1 VRSVTTST
9 QPSPRVAPP
18 PLQRE
23 ARLRAL
29 VDAHLDTVWRA
40 LKRLGVPDAGADDA
54 TQEVFIVAA
63 RRLDEI
69 EHGRERG
76 YLLGIALRVAADARR
91 ALRRRS
97 EVPLDEVGEVALAGS
112 QPAAGAA
119 EVVLDQ
125 QRARQALAAALALM
139 PDELREAFVLFEIE
153 ELTAPEAAVA
163 LGIPVGTIASRV
175 RRARDFIRAQMA
187 RKGATP

>member
-1 VRSVTTST
+1 MTTSS
-9 QPSPRVAPP
+9 QPSPRV
-18 PLQRE
+18 PLPLPSQRRE
-23 ARLRAL
+23 ARLRGL

-69 EHGRERG
+69 QHGRERG

-91 ALRRRS
+91 ALRRRG
-97 EVPLDEVGEVALAGS
+97 EVPLDQVGDGALAGTG
-112 QPAAGAA
+112 QHAAGAA
-119 EVVLDQ
+119 EAALDQ
-125 QRARQALAAALALM
+125 QRARRALATVLAGM

-153 ELTAPEAAVA
+153 ELTAPEAAAA

-175 RRARDFIRAQMA
+175 RRARELVRAQMA
-187 RKGATP
+187 RQGGTP

>member
-1 VRSVTTST
+1 L
-9 QPSPRVAPP
+9 

-69 EHGRERG
+69 EPGRERG

-91 ALRRRS
+91 ALRRRG
-97 EVPLDEVGEVALAGS
+97 EVPLDEVGDVVLAGS
-112 QPAAGAA
+112 GQAAGAA
-119 EVVLDQ
+119 EAALDQ
-125 QRARQALAAALALM
+125 QRARMALAAVLARM

-153 ELTAPEAAVA
+153 ELTAPEAAAA

-175 RRARDFIRAQMA
+175 RRAREFVRAHVP
-187 RKGATP
+187 RKEGTP

>member
-1 VRSVTTST
+1 VPTSS
-9 QPSPRVAPP
+9 QPSPRAAPP
-18 PLQRE
+18 LPLQRE

-91 ALRRRS
+91 ALRRRG
-97 EVPLDEVGEVALAGS
+97 EVPLDEVGDAALAGGQQAS
-112 QPAAGAA
+112 AGAA
-119 EVVLDQ
+119 EAALDQ
-125 QRARQALAAALALM
+125 QRARQALAAVLARM

-153 ELTAPEAAVA
+153 ELTAPVAAAA
-163 LGIPVGTIASRV
+163 LGVPVGTIASRV
-175 RRARDFIRAQMA
+175 RRAREFVRAHIP
-187 RKGATP
+187 RREGTP

>member
-1 VRSVTTST
+1 M
-9 QPSPRVAPP
+9 
-18 PLQRE
+18 QRE

-91 ALRRRS
+91 ALRRRG
-97 EVPLDEVGEVALAGS
+97 EVPLDEAGDGALAGS
-112 QPAAGAA
+112 SGQQAAGAA
-119 EVVLDQ
+119 EAALDQ
-125 QRARQALAAALALM
+125 QRARRALATVLAGM

-153 ELTAPEAAVA
+153 ELTAPEAAAA

-175 RRARDFIRAQMA
+175 RRAREVVRAHMA
-187 RKGATP
+187 RQGGTP

>member
-1 VRSVTTST
+1 VS
-9 QPSPRVAPP
+9 P

-54 TQEVFIVAA
+54 SQEVFIVAA

-91 ALRRRS
+91 ALRRRG
-97 EVPLDEVGEVALAGS
+97 EVPLDDVGEAALAGDEPS
-112 QPAAGAA
+112 AGAA
-119 EVVLDQ
+119 EAALDQ
-125 QRARQALAAALALM
+125 QRRRRALAAVLARM
-139 PDELREAFVLFEIE
+139 PDDLREAFVLFEIE
-153 ELTAPEAAVA
+153 ELTAPEAAAA
-163 LGIPVGTIASRV
+163 LDIPVGTIASRV
-175 RRARDFIRAQMA
+175 RRARDFMRAHLA
-187 RKGATP
+187 HKGATP

>member
-1 VRSVTTST
+1 
-9 QPSPRVAPP
+9 
-18 PLQRE
+18 LQRE

-91 ALRRRS
+91 ALRRRD

-119 EVVLDQ
+119 EAALDQ
-125 QRARQALAAALALM
+125 QRARQALAAAL
-139 PDELREAFVLFEIE
+139 EIE

>member
-1 VRSVTTST
+1 M
-9 QPSPRVAPP
+9 
-18 PLQRE
+18 QRE
-23 ARLRAL
+23 SRLRAL

-40 LKRLGVPDAGADDA
+40 LKRLGVPAAGADDA

-91 ALRRRS
+91 ALRRRG
-97 EVPLDEVGEVALAGS
+97 EVPLDEVGDRALAGGP
-112 QPAAGAA
+112 QAAGAA
-119 EVVLDQ
+119 EAALDQ
-125 QRARQALAAALALM
+125 QRTRQALAAALALM
-139 PDELREAFVLFEIE
+139 PDELREAFVLFELE
-153 ELTAPEAAVA
+153 ELTAPEAAAA
-163 LGIPVGTIASRV
+163 LAVPVGTIASRV
-175 RRARDFIRAQMA
+175 RRARDFIRAQIS